1 MARRFDQ
8 PLANPSWPR
17 SNGKLRPRTRLAAC
31 VLTLVCFGICY
42 GVSPASGAS
51 DVATPPP
58 ASGLDQA
65 LASTPPTTASPLDA
79 LAMNAICIGYSVEGR
94 PLEVYQFGTGASA
107 RMIVAGI
114 HGGYEWNTI
123 ALAEELIVYLAD
135 HSEIIPDTTTLYIL
149 RSLNPDGEARPRGPT
164 GRPNAHGVDLN
175 RNWPINWRPQ
185 WPRQGCW
192 NLLPTTG
199 GPYPTSEP
207 ETEALLDF
215 LTYNP
220 IEALISYHSAAL
232 GIFPGGT
239 PPDAES
245 IDLAETLSA
254 VSPYP
259 YPPIDTGCLYT
270 GMLVDYA
277 SAAGIAAVDLELQT
291 HWDTDFEVNLEVL
304 QALLA
309 WET

>member
-1 MARRFDQ
+1 MAHRYQ
-8 PLANPSWPR
+8 SLAGHS
-17 SNGKLRPRTRLAAC
+17 RPHPGRTGYRGILLAAC
-31 VLTLVCFGICY
+31 FLALVCVGASFGL
-42 GVSPASGAS
+42 SSASGAS
-51 DVATPPP
+51 DAAAPPP
-58 ASGLDQA
+58 ASGLVQA
-65 LASTPPTTASPLDA
+65 LTSTPIPTASPLEA
-79 LAMNAICIGYSVEGR
+79 LGMNAIRIGYSVEGR

-114 HGGYEWNTI
+114 HGSSEWNTI
-123 ALAEELIVYLAD
+123 ALAEELIVFLAD
-135 HSEIIPDTTTLYIL
+135 HRQFVPGTTTLYIL
-149 RSLNPDGEARPRGPT
+149 RSLNPDGEAQPRGAT

-192 NLLPTTG
+192 NILPTTG

-220 IEALISYHSAAL
+220 VEALISYHSAAL
-232 GIFPGGT
+232 GIFPGGS
-239 PPDAES
+239 PPDPDSE
-245 IDLAETLSA
+245 DLAETLAA

-270 GMLVDYA
+270 GMLADYA
-277 SAAGIAAVDLELQT
+277 SAAGIAAVDLELRT
-291 HWDTDFEVNLEVL
+291 HWDTDFEQNLEVL
-304 QALLA
+304 EAFLA
-309 WET
+309 WEP